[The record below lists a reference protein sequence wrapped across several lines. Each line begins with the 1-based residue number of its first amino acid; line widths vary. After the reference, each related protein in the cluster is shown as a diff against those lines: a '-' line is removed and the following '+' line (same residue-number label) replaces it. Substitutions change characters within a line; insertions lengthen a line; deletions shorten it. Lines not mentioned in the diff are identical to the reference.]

1 MTAACCSSSIGNP
14 LDFMAEGSQVVVIED
29 AGHFMHV
36 EQPDVV
42 NRHIVEFLS
51 S

>member
-1 MTAACCSSSIGNP
+1 MAA
-14 LDFMAEGSQVVVIED
+14 GSQMVVIED

-42 NRHIVEFLS
+42 NRHIVEFLAP
-51 S
+51 